1 MRTQDLLHSMPEEP
15 RETAQRERRM
25 VRTPSDRSAAAGTP
39 CLGETSVSGHLK
51 TNFFTVLHIVHE
63 EGAAGCPFRLHILVL
78 SEIEPLELLV
88 MLLRPEPILFE
99 TRTKR
104 LRSKSSWSCQPEH
117 CTSYPSVAPSIFLRL
132 WIRRSGRKDSTW
144 V

>member
-1 MRTQDLLHSMPEEP
+1 MPEEP
-15 RETAQRERRM
+15 RETGQRERRM
-25 VRTPSDRSAAAGTP
+25 VRTLSDRSAAVRTL
-39 CLGETSVSGHLK
+39 CLGEIPVSGHLK
-51 TNFFTVLHIVHE
+51 TAFFTVLHIVHE
-63 EGAAGCPFRLHILVL
+63 EGVGGRPFRSHILVL

-88 MLLRPEPILFE
+88 MLLRPEPILFG
-99 TRTKR
+99 TKTKR
-104 LRSKSSWSCQPEH
+104 LRSKSSWTCQPEH